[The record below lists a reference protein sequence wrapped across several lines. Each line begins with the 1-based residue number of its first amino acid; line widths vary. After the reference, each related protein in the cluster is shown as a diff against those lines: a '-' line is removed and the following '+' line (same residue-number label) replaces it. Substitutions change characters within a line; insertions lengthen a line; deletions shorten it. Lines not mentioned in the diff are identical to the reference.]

1 LDKQPGAVTD
11 ECGVCKGD
19 GTTCGFPL
27 TAAQVAGIGAGV
39 IGGIAAGAAAF
50 AAVGAFGAK
59 KGYDAYIRNKNNM
72 HGAQANPMYSDNGR
86 TGNNPMYEMK

>member
-1 LDKQPGAVTD
+1 
-11 ECGVCKGD
+11 
-19 GTTCGFPL
+19 
-27 TAAQVAGIGAGV
+27 VAGIGAGV